1 MEYKEIFLA
10 TLMVKNLCEKMAD
23 KSRLKP
29 LKTAKEML
37 MLLNALVDNFD
48 AFYTLGDEVNVYISK
63 DDKGKIKDIKIGA

>member
-1 MEYKEIFLA
+1 MEYKERFLA

-23 KSRLKP
+23 KNRLKP

-48 AFYTLGDEVNVYISK
+48 AFYTLGDNVNVYYSK
-63 DDKGKIKDIKIGA
+63 DDKGKIKDVKIGA

>member
-1 MEYKEIFLA
+1 MEYKERFLA

-23 KSRLKP
+23 KSHLKP

-48 AFYTLGDEVNVYISK
+48 AFYTLGDEVNVYCTT
-63 DDKGKIKDIKIGA
+63 DEKGKIKDVEIGA

>member
-1 MEYKEIFLA
+1 MEYKERFLA

-48 AFYTLGDEVNVYISK
+48 AFYALGDEVNVYYSK
-63 DDKGKIKDIKIGA
+63 DDKGKIKDVKIGA

>member
-1 MEYKEIFLA
+1 
-10 TLMVKNLCEKMAD
+10 MAD

-48 AFYTLGDEVNVYISK
+48 AFYTLGDEVNVYYSK